1 MVNRRALCKRL
12 AGGLAGA
19 LVPGSAAPAASAAR
33 PEDGPG
39 GNPLCF
45 RGAHEQ
51 PTAAPGKAVRFGE
64 RLRPYLEDCRGE
76 IRRP

>member
-1 MVNRRALCKRL
+1 MYAAL
-12 AGGLAGA
+12 AIVAVTVA
-19 LVPGSAAPAASAAR
+19 LGVPGAAAAAR

-39 GNPLCF
+39 GNPACF

-51 PTAAPGKAVRFGE
+51 PTAQPGEGSHFGDG
-64 RLRPYLEDCRGE
+64 LRPYLEDCRGE